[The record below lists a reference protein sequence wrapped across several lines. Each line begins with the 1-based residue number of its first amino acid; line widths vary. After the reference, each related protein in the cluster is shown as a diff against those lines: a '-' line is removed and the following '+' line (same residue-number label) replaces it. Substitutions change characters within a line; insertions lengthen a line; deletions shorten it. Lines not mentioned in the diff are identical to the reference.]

1 MNASKKFC
9 MYYDSNL
16 PKDGWLQTCIVC
28 DRVTSKTVFYKIIKK
43 NRKTKIE
50 VYNYL
55 CNTCQKKLS
64 NKEFYK
70 TYTNNS
76 DELLELN
83 DSVIFP

>member
-1 MNASKKFC
+1 MINEKVYI
-9 MYYDSNL
+9 YYDTDL
-16 PKDGWLQTCIVC
+16 PKNGWMQTCTVC
-28 DRVTSKTVFYKIIKK
+28 DRVTSKAVFYKIIKK

-64 NKEFYK
+64 NTEFYK